1 MIVIRSERLQLRE
14 LELQDDEFILDLL
27 TEAPFVRFIGDK
39 GVRNLP
45 DAREY
50 ILKGPM
56 DSYRRFGFG
65 LYLAMLADSG
75 LPIGICGLV
84 KRDTL
89 PDVDVG
95 FAFLTRYWSR
105 GICGRIRRGGP
116 GVCYAATTAAAY
128 RRNHRPRQPC
138 IDRRARE
145 NRPEIR
151 ADGAAHGERR
161 GAQDVRAARSRIT
174 HQAFEITRRQPCIPF
189 LIIM

>member
-1 MIVIRSERLQLRE
+1 MIVIRSERLRLRE

-27 TEAPFVRFIGDK
+27 NEAPFVRFIGDK

-65 LYLAMLADSG
+65 LYLAMLADSA

-84 KRDTL
+84 KRDSL

-105 GICGRIRRGGP
+105 G
-116 GVCYAATTAAAY
+116 YAAESAAAVLAY
-128 RRNHRPRQPC
+128 ATQQLQLPRIVAITAPDNLAS
-138 IDRRARE
+138 IAVLEKIGLRFERMVRLTENGAELKMFGPSPEDRSSD
-145 NRPEIR
+145 I
-151 ADGAAHGERR
+151 
-161 GAQDVRAARSRIT
+161 
-174 HQAFEITRRQPCIPF
+174 
-189 LIIM
+189 